1 MFTGLT
7 RIFGSYLKI
16 KITVFIPTLPNHGS
30 IYANSING
38 IIANPF
44 QTYTEQCP
52 NGTAGYF
59 SLNYLALQ
67 IQQPISKLGIT
78 KFQDFIW
85 PTKQIN
91 RSIVKLALIGKK
103 DSDSQL
109 QNWLLDTVRQL
120 IIFFPFILLYPLSR
134 KQLISKRCSVSI
146 LCFLESNLS
155 KQALAQSFTRC
166 NKLFFN

>member
-1 MFTGLT
+1 MYFRQKNMTAVT
-7 RIFGSYLKI
+7 VKFHCRINGCYLLELI
-16 KITVFIPTLPNHGS
+16 AVFIPTLPNHGS

-78 KFQDFIW
+78 
-85 PTKQIN
+85 
-91 RSIVKLALIGKK
+91 
-103 DSDSQL
+103 
-109 QNWLLDTVRQL
+109 
-120 IIFFPFILLYPLSR
+120 
-134 KQLISKRCSVSI
+134 
-146 LCFLESNLS
+146 
-155 KQALAQSFTRC
+155 
-166 NKLFFN
+166 